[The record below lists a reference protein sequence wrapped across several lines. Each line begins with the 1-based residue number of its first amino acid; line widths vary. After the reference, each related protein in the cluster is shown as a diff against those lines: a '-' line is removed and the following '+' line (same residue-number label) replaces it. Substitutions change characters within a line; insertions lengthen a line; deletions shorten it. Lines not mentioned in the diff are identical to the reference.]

1 MLILNSWMSGW
12 FSILLNQVY
21 FTYLTN
27 YYIIVLHEI
36 YANQFMN
43 T

>member
-1 MLILNSWMSGW
+1 MHSRMSGW

-21 FTYLTN
+21 FKYSTN
-27 YYIIVLHEI
+27 YYIIVLNEI
-36 YANQFMN
+36 YANKFMN